1 MRAPRVSV
9 ITIFLDEERFL
20 PEAIASVR
28 AQTFGDWELLLV
40 DDGSRDQS
48 AAIARASVEAD
59 PKRIRYLQH
68 PGGVNRGMSASRNL
82 GLAQARG
89 EMVAFLDGD
98 DIWLAGKLEEQL
110 ACFEVAPDAG
120 LVYGRTAIWH
130 SWNRSATAADDFY
143 YPLGVAPNCVYTP
156 PRLFNQLMRNR
167 AQTPTTCNA
176 IVRRSLIEK
185 VGGFADEFRGLF
197 EDQVFFAKALLAA
210 PVWVDERTWAKYRV
224 HAASCSERA
233 HGSAEELRVR
243 LAFLAWVAA
252 HLGAQRGVPMSARV
266 ARARA
271 AVDTRYHLWRRS
283 LRAALRGTA
292 P

>member
-20 PEAIASVR
+20 AEAIASVR

-48 AAIARASVEAD
+48 VAIARASVDAD

-68 PGGVNRGMSASRNL
+68 RGGVNRGMSASRNL
-82 GLAQARG
+82 GLAHARG
-89 EMVAFLDGD
+89 QMVAFLDGD

-110 ACFEVAPDAG
+110 ACFEAAPAAG

-130 SWNRSATAADDFY
+130 SWNRSATAAEDFY
-143 YPLGVAPNCVYTP
+143 YPLGVAPNRIHPP

-185 VGGFADEFRGLF
+185 VGGFADEFTSLF

-210 PVWVDERTWAKYRV
+210 PAWVDERTWAKYRI
-224 HAASCSERA
+224 HPASCSERA
-233 HGSAEELRVR
+233 LGSAEELRIR

-252 HLGAQRGVPMSARV
+252 YLAAQGGVPVSARL
-266 ARARA
+266 ARTRA
-271 AVDTRYHLWRRS
+271 AVDARYRLWRRS

-292 P
+292 

>member
-1 MRAPRVSV
+1 VSAPRVSV
-9 ITIFLDEERFL
+9 ITIFLNEERFL
-20 PEAIASVR
+20 GEAIASVR
-28 AQTFGDWELLLV
+28 AQTCADWELVLV
-40 DDGSRDQS
+40 DDGSRDRS

-59 PKRIRYLQH
+59 PRRIRYLRH
-68 PGGVNRGMSASRNL
+68 PGGANRGMSASRNL
-82 GLAQARG
+82 GLAHARG

-110 ACFEVAPDAG
+110 ACFDAAPAAG

-130 SWNRSATAADDFY
+130 SWNRAAAAAQDFF
-143 YPLGVAPNCVYTP
+143 YPLGVAPNRLYAP

-167 AQTPTTCNA
+167 VQTPTTCNA
-176 IVRRSLIEK
+176 IVRRSLVER
-185 VGGFADEFRGLF
+185 VGGFVDEFTGMF

-224 HAASCSERA
+224 HSASCSARA
-233 HGSAEELRVR
+233 LGSVEELRLR

-252 HLGAQRGVPMSARV
+252 YLGTQRRVPLSARL

-271 AVDTRYHLWRRS
+271 AAGARLRLWRRA
-283 LRAALRGTA
+283 LRAAASR
-292 P
+292 